1 MKRNIERFPE
11 DFCFQLN
18 SKEFHSQ
25 RFQNVTF
32 NKATEGRKYRP
43 YVYTDYRII
52 AIAGTLRSEMT
63 NKMSV
68 EIS

>member
-1 MKRNIERFPE
+1 MKRNKNRFSE

-32 NKATEGRKYRP
+32 NQATEGRKYRP
-43 YVYTDYRII
+43 YVYTDYGII
-52 AIAGTLRSEMT
+52 AIAGTLRSGMAD
-63 NKMSV
+63 KMSV